1 MGSSIRRNA
10 INMHGVMQNGKNR
23 GGTPLPPPKTPE
35 QKIEELNTQ
44 YTALNNQYNALK
56 TDYDGFKKKY
66 EGTAGKIDSQ
76 LVDYRQ
82 SERPA
87 WETEQVGKD
96 KLRAYGGFKLKANT
110 GATSGLSGLAVGQ
123 GTGSNGLGGATRS
136 GGLLNFI

>member
-1 MGSSIRRNA
+1 MGRSIRNNAIAFNDIRKKGSS
-10 INMHGVMQNGKNR
+10 
-23 GGTPLPPPKTPE
+23 GGAVRPKVETIDD
-35 QKIEELNTQ
+35 KFNNLNNQ
-44 YTALNNQYNALK
+44 YSALNNQYNSLK
-56 TDYDGFKKKY
+56 TDYDGFKQKY
-66 EGTAGKIDSQ
+66 EGIAGKIDSQ

-87 WETEQVGKD
+87 WETEQDGKD

-110 GATSGLSGLAVGQ
+110 GAISGLSGLASGQ

>member
-1 MGSSIRRNA
+1 MGQSIRKRNRSTGIA
-10 INMHGVMQNGKNR
+10 AAPVETIDDKFNK
-23 GGTPLPPPKTPE
+23 
-35 QKIEELNTQ
+35 LNNQ
-44 YTALNNQYNALK
+44 YSALNNQYNSLK
-56 TDYDGFKKKY
+56 SDYDGFKQKY
-66 EGTAGKIDSQ
+66 EGVAGKIDSQ

-87 WETEQVGKD
+87 WETEQAGKD

-110 GATSGLSGLAVGQ
+110 GAMSGLSGLASGQ

>member
-10 INMHGVMQNGKNR
+10 INMHGVLQNAKNGSR
-23 GGTPLPPPKTPE
+23 TPLPPPKTPE

-44 YTALNNQYNALK
+44 YSALNNQYNALK
-56 TDYDGFKKKY
+56 SDYDGFKQKY
-66 EGTAGKIDSQ
+66 EGVAGKIDSQ

-110 GATSGLSGLAVGQ
+110 GAMSGLSGLASGQ

>member
-1 MGSSIRRNA
+1 MGRSIR
-10 INMHGVMQNGKNR
+10 NR
-23 GGTPLPPPKTPE
+23 STGIAAAPVETIDDKFNN
-35 QKIEELNTQ
+35 LNNR
-44 YTALNNQYNALK
+44 YSALNNQYNSLK
-56 TDYDGFKKKY
+56 TDYDGFKQKY
-66 EGTAGKIDSQ
+66 EGIAGKIDSQ

-87 WETEQVGKD
+87 WETEQAGKD

-110 GATSGLSGLAVGQ
+110 GAISGLSGLASGQ

>member
-1 MGSSIRRNA
+1 MGHQSTRNRSTVNA
-10 INMHGVMQNGKNR
+10 APVETIDDKFNK
-23 GGTPLPPPKTPE
+23 
-35 QKIEELNTQ
+35 LNNQ
-44 YTALNNQYNALK
+44 YSALNNQYNSLK
-56 TDYDGFKKKY
+56 SDYDGFKQKY
-66 EGTAGKIDSQ
+66 EGVAGKIDSQ

-87 WETEQVGKD
+87 WETEQAGKD

-110 GATSGLSGLAVGQ
+110 GAMSGLSGLASGQ

>member
-1 MGSSIRRNA
+1 MGRSIRNNAIAFNDIRKKGSS
-10 INMHGVMQNGKNR
+10 
-23 GGTPLPPPKTPE
+23 GGAVRPKVETIDD
-35 QKIEELNTQ
+35 KFNNLNNQ

-56 TDYDGFKKKY
+56 KDYDGFKKKY
-66 EGTAGKIDSQ
+66 EGTAEKIDSQ

-87 WETEQVGKD
+87 WETEQAGKD
-96 KLRAYGGFKLKANT
+96 KLRVDGGFKLKANT
-110 GATSGLSGLAVGQ
+110 GAISGLSGLAVGQ

>member
-1 MGSSIRRNA
+1 MGQSIQDNAIAFNDIRRKGSTA
-10 INMHGVMQNGKNR
+10 YAA
-23 GGTPLPPPKTPE
+23 TPVETIDDKFNN
-35 QKIEELNTQ
+35 LNKQ
-44 YTALNNQYNALK
+44 YSALNNQYNSLK
-56 TDYDGFKKKY
+56 TDYDGFKQKY
-66 EGTAGKIDSQ
+66 EGVAGKIDSQ

-87 WETEQVGKD
+87 WETEQDGKD

-110 GATSGLSGLAVGQ
+110 GAISGLSGLASGQ

>member
-1 MGSSIRRNA
+1 MGHINNKMASA
-10 INMHGVMQNGKNR
+10 IA
-23 GGTPLPPPKTPE
+23 TPVETIDDKFNN
-35 QKIEELNTQ
+35 LNKQ
-44 YTALNNQYNALK
+44 YSALNNQYNALK

-66 EGTAGKIDSQ
+66 EGTAEKIDSQ

-87 WETEQVGKD
+87 WETEQAGKD

-110 GATSGLSGLAVGQ
+110 GAISGLSGLAVGQ

>member
-1 MGSSIRRNA
+1 MGRSIRNNA
-10 INMHGVMQNGKNR
+10 IAFNAIRNKKSTGNAR
-23 GGTPLPPPKTPE
+23 PKVETIDD
-35 QKIEELNTQ
+35 KFNNLNNQ

-56 TDYDGFKKKY
+56 TDYDGFKQKY
-66 EGTAGKIDSQ
+66 EGVAGKIDNQ

-82 SERPA
+82 SEKPA
-87 WETEQVGKD
+87 WETEQDGKD

-110 GATSGLSGLAVGQ
+110 GAISGLSGLASGQ

>member
-1 MGSSIRRNA
+1 MGQSIKRNA
-10 INMHGVMQNGKNR
+10 IAFNNIRKNGSNGSIPR
-23 GGTPLPPPKTPE
+23 PK
-35 QKIEELNTQ
+35 EETIDDKFNNLNKQ

-56 TDYDGFKKKY
+56 SDYDGFKQKY
-66 EGTAGKIDSQ
+66 ESVAGKIDSQ

-82 SERPA
+82 SEKPA
-87 WETEQVGKD
+87 WESEQEGKD

-110 GATSGLSGLAVGQ
+110 GATSGLSGSASGQ

>member
-1 MGSSIRRNA
+1 MGHQLKQKNA
-10 INMHGVMQNGKNR
+10 PAAG
-23 GGTPLPPPKTPE
+23 PKVETIDD
-35 QKIEELNTQ
+35 KFNN
-44 YTALNNQYNALK
+44 LNNQYSALNNK
-56 TDYDGFKKKY
+56 YNSLKSDYDGFKQKY
-66 EGTAGKIDSQ
+66 EGVAGKIDSQ

-96 KLRAYGGFKLKANT
+96 KLRAAGGFKLKANT
-110 GATSGLSGLAVGQ
+110 GAMSGLSGLVSGQ

>member
-1 MGSSIRRNA
+1 MGRSIRNNA
-10 INMHGVMQNGKNR
+10 IAFNAIRNKKSTGNAR
-23 GGTPLPPPKTPE
+23 PKVETIDD
-35 QKIEELNTQ
+35 KFNNLNNQ

-56 TDYDGFKKKY
+56 TDYDGFKQKY
-66 EGTAGKIDSQ
+66 EGVAGNIDSQ
-76 LVDYRQ
+76 LVNYRQ
-82 SERPA
+82 SEKPA

-110 GATSGLSGLAVGQ
+110 GAISGLSGLASGQ

>member
-1 MGSSIRRNA
+1 MGQSIKKKA
-10 INMHGVMQNGKNR
+10 SAPA
-23 GGTPLPPPKTPE
+23 TPVETIDDKFNN
-35 QKIEELNTQ
+35 LNKQ
-44 YTALNNQYNALK
+44 YSDLNNQYNALK

-66 EGTAGKIDSQ
+66 EGTAEKIDSQ

-87 WETEQVGKD
+87 WETEQAGKD

-110 GATSGLSGLAVGQ
+110 GAISGLSGLASGQ

>member
-1 MGSSIRRNA
+1 MGRQLSRN
-10 INMHGVMQNGKNR
+10 NR
-23 GGTPLPPPKTPE
+23 STAPAKPVETIDDKFNN
-35 QKIEELNTQ
+35 LNNQ

-66 EGTAGKIDSQ
+66 EGTAEKIDSQ

>member
-1 MGSSIRRNA
+1 MGRSIRNNAIAFSSIR
-10 INMHGVMQNGKNR
+10 NR
-23 GGTPLPPPKTPE
+23 STASAVRPKVETIDD
-35 QKIEELNTQ
+35 KFNNLNNQ
-44 YTALNNQYNALK
+44 YSALNNQYNSLK
-56 TDYDGFKKKY
+56 TDYDGFKQKY
-66 EGTAGKIDSQ
+66 EGIAGKIDSQ

-96 KLRAYGGFKLKANT
+96 KLRAAGGFKLKANT
-110 GATSGLSGLAVGQ
+110 GAMSGLSGLASGQ

>member
-1 MGSSIRRNA
+1 MGQSI
-10 INMHGVMQNGKNR
+10 QNN
-23 GGTPLPPPKTPE
+23 T
-35 QKIEELNTQ
+35 IETIDDKFNNLNNQ

-56 TDYDGFKKKY
+56 TDYDGFKQKY
-66 EGTAGKIDSQ
+66 EGVAGKIDSQ

-110 GATSGLSGLAVGQ
+110 GATSGLSGSASGQ

>member
-1 MGSSIRRNA
+1 MGHINKKMASA
-10 INMHGVMQNGKNR
+10 IA
-23 GGTPLPPPKTPE
+23 TPVETIDDKFN
-35 QKIEELNTQ
+35 KLNNQ
-44 YTALNNQYNALK
+44 YSALNNQYNSLK
-56 TDYDGFKKKY
+56 SDYDGFKQKY
-66 EGTAGKIDSQ
+66 EGIAGKIDSQ

-110 GATSGLSGLAVGQ
+110 GAISGLSGLASGQ
-123 GTGSNGLGGATRS
+123 GSGSNGLGGATRS

>member
-1 MGSSIRRNA
+1 MGHINKKMASA
-10 INMHGVMQNGKNR
+10 IA
-23 GGTPLPPPKTPE
+23 TPVETIDDKFN
-35 QKIEELNTQ
+35 KLNNQ
-44 YTALNNQYNALK
+44 YSALNNQYNSLK
-56 TDYDGFKKKY
+56 SDYDGFKQKY
-66 EGTAGKIDSQ
+66 EGVAGKIDSQ

-110 GATSGLSGLAVGQ
+110 GAISGLSGLASGQ

>member
-1 MGSSIRRNA
+1 MGRQLSKKMPTANA
-10 INMHGVMQNGKNR
+10 APVETIDDKFNK
-23 GGTPLPPPKTPE
+23 
-35 QKIEELNTQ
+35 LNNQ
-44 YTALNNQYNALK
+44 YSALNNQYNSLK
-56 TDYDGFKKKY
+56 SDYDGFKQKY
-66 EGTAGKIDSQ
+66 EGVAGKIDSQ

-87 WETEQVGKD
+87 WETEQAGKD

-110 GATSGLSGLAVGQ
+110 GAMSGLSGLASGQ

>member
-1 MGSSIRRNA
+1 MGQSIK
-10 INMHGVMQNGKNR
+10 KNS
-23 GGTPLPPPKTPE
+23 TAPAPKVETIDD
-35 QKIEELNTQ
+35 KFNNLNKQ
-44 YTALNNQYNALK
+44 YSALNNQYNALK

-66 EGTAGKIDSQ
+66 EGTAEKIDSQ

-96 KLRAYGGFKLKANT
+96 KLRADGGFKLKANT

>member
-1 MGSSIRRNA
+1 MGASVRRNA
-10 INMHGVMQNGKNR
+10 ITMHGVMQNAKNR

-44 YTALNNQYNALK
+44 YSALNNQYNSLK
-56 TDYDGFKKKY
+56 KDYDGFKQKY
-66 EGTAGKIDSQ
+66 EGIAGKIDSQ

-87 WETEQVGKD
+87 WETEQAGKD
-96 KLRAYGGFKLKANT
+96 KLRAAGGFKLKANT
-110 GATSGLSGLAVGQ
+110 GAMSGLSGLASGQ

>member
-1 MGSSIRRNA
+1 MGQSIRNNAIAFNDIRKKGSSGGAVRPKVETIDDKFN
-10 INMHGVMQNGKNR
+10 NLNNR
-23 GGTPLPPPKTPE
+23 
-35 QKIEELNTQ
+35 
-44 YTALNNQYNALK
+44 YSALNNQYNSLK
-56 TDYDGFKKKY
+56 SDYDGFKQKY
-66 EGTAGKIDSQ
+66 EGVAGKIDSK

-110 GATSGLSGLAVGQ
+110 GAISGLSGLASGQ
-123 GTGSNGLGGATRS
+123 GSGSNGLGGATRS

>member
-1 MGSSIRRNA
+1 MGHQLKRNGSTA
-10 INMHGVMQNGKNR
+10 PAAPVETIDDKFNN
-23 GGTPLPPPKTPE
+23 
-35 QKIEELNTQ
+35 LNNQ
-44 YTALNNQYNALK
+44 YTALNNQYNSLK
-56 TDYDGFKKKY
+56 ADYDGFKQKY
-66 EGTAGKIDSQ
+66 EGVAGKIDSQ

-110 GATSGLSGLAVGQ
+110 GAISGLSGLASGQ

>member
-1 MGSSIRRNA
+1 MGQSIKKKA
-10 INMHGVMQNGKNR
+10 TAPA
-23 GGTPLPPPKTPE
+23 TPVETIDDKFN
-35 QKIEELNTQ
+35 KLNNQ
-44 YTALNNQYNALK
+44 YTALNNQYNSLK
-56 TDYDGFKKKY
+56 SDYDGFKQKY
-66 EGTAGKIDSQ
+66 EGVGGKIDSQ

-110 GATSGLSGLAVGQ
+110 GATSGLSGLASGQ

>member
-1 MGSSIRRNA
+1 MGHINNKMASA
-10 INMHGVMQNGKNR
+10 IA
-23 GGTPLPPPKTPE
+23 TPVETIDDKFNN
-35 QKIEELNTQ
+35 LNKQ

-66 EGTAGKIDSQ
+66 EGTAEKIDSQ

-87 WETEQVGKD
+87 WETEQAGKD

-110 GATSGLSGLAVGQ
+110 GAISGLSGLAVGQ

>member
-1 MGSSIRRNA
+1 MGQITQQMASVATPVETIDDKFN
-10 INMHGVMQNGKNR
+10 NLNNR
-23 GGTPLPPPKTPE
+23 
-35 QKIEELNTQ
+35 
-44 YTALNNQYNALK
+44 YTALNNQYNSLK
-56 TDYDGFKKKY
+56 ADYDGFKKKY
-66 EGTAGKIDSQ
+66 EGTAEKIDSQ

-96 KLRAYGGFKLKANT
+96 KLRDAGGFKLKANT
-110 GATSGLSGLAVGQ
+110 GAISGLSGLASGQ